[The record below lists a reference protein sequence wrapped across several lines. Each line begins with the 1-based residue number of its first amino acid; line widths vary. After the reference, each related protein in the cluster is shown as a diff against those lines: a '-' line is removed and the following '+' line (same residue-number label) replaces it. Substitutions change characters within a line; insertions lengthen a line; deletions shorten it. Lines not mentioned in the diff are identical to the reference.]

1 MAVTGK
7 KEVSIVTLFFVV
19 ISILILSLYIDH
31 CTPPPEL
38 IQLMKSEWP
47 VGGLEKVNV
56 STYLMVSMKSF
67 LVKNGDTYVV
77 KWGEG
82 KLSIFK
88 LNPKDSSVNEL
99 WNYTL
104 EGYRIFSYPCVS
116 NGHIYVAV
124 TGSPNVHEKSELI
137 EITPDGKI
145 RKITELEEFIFK
157 VARMPDG
164 TLILTGFDVKTETGR
179 VVLVKGNEKIFE
191 RSMGN
196 RVLGSLVH
204 DLDGD
209 GAEDFIVAS
218 VVFEN
223 HTKSTIFT
231 FLNGSGNFVEDGR
244 FELLNENIWGLAKFE
259 KKEAILLYG
268 PKSISLLDL
277 SDASV
282 LKLYEAKEGYY
293 LTPIEVDDSDGDGQD
308 EVFAVLHNKTESIF
322 AKFEYANE
330 RLQEKLKIPINAKV
344 FSILSLGNRSF
355 LLGSS
360 DGVFLLK
367 LPK

>member
-1 MAVTGK
+1 
-7 KEVSIVTLFFVV
+7 
-19 ISILILSLYIDH
+19 
-31 CTPPPEL
+31 
-38 IQLMKSEWP
+38 MKSEWP

-67 LVKNGDTYVV
+67 LVEYGDTYAVN
-77 KWGEG
+77 WGEG

-88 LNPKDSSVNEL
+88 LNLENSGVNEL

-157 VARMPDG
+157 VARMSDG
-164 TLILTGFDVKTETGR
+164 TLILTGFDVKTEKGR
-179 VVLVKGNEKIFE
+179 VVLIKGNKKIFE

-231 FLNGSGNFVEDGR
+231 FLNRSGNFVEDSR
-244 FELLNENIWGLAKFE
+244 FELLNENIWGIDLAKFE
-259 KKEAILLYG
+259 RKEAILLYG
-268 PKSISLLDL
+268 LKSIYLLDL

-308 EVFAVLHNKTESIF
+308 EVFAVLHNETESLF
-322 AKFEYANE
+322 AKLEYANE